1 MEKYYRHFKGNVYR
15 VLHIAKH
22 SDTLEDMFVYQAM
35 YGERGIWVR
44 PLSMFEEVI
53 ERDGKTIISDF
64 SALKGKVTFSEKT
77 PDTKLSA
84 KVSSAPTS
92 KPKDSENGLIIESA
106 YGEFAVT
113 DKAEIAS
120 LKEAKVKAKKSSMA
134 SKLAKSAVS
143 SDGSLTVDLH
153 IEAIPG
159 GTSVPKGQQLQFQ
172 MDTFRKVI
180 RENISH
186 RGRKITFIH
195 GIGDGILKAAIRKE
209 LDEVLALRCSYLV
222 GDPAI
227 TVVSI
232 K

>member
-1 MEKYYRHFKGNVYR
+1 MTK
-15 VLHIAKH
+15 
-22 SDTLEDMFVYQAM
+22 
-35 YGERGIWVR
+35 
-44 PLSMFEEVI
+44 
-53 ERDGKTIISDF
+53 KTIISDF

-77 PDTKLSA
+77 SNA
-84 KVSSAPTS
+84 KISPKVTSVVVEQKPTIS
-92 KPKDSENGLIIESA
+92 EEGLNVVLMDSNLRGKIVGLGKKVRIELEDGLVIDSA

-113 DKAEIAS
+113 DKNEIAS
-120 LKEAKVKAKKSSMA
+120 LKETKIKIKIKKTSTA
-134 SKLAKSAVS
+134 SKQTKPVVN

-153 IEAIPG
+153 IEVLPG

-172 MDTFRKVI
+172 MDTFRKII

-195 GIGDGILKAAIRKE
+195 GIGDGILKVAIRKE
-209 LDEVLALRCSYLV
+209 LDEVLALRCSYSV
-222 GDPAI
+222 GDPAV

>member
-1 MEKYYRHFKGNVYR
+1 M
-15 VLHIAKH
+15 AK
-22 SDTLEDMFVYQAM
+22 
-35 YGERGIWVR
+35 
-44 PLSMFEEVI
+44 
-53 ERDGKTIISDF
+53 KTIISDF

-77 PDTKLSA
+77 SDV
-84 KVSSAPTS
+84 KVSPKVTPAAATP
-92 KPKDSENGLIIESA
+92 KPKDSNDGLKTGQSVVLMDSNLRGRIVGLGKTVRIELEDGLVIESA

-120 LKEAKVKAKKSSMA
+120 LKETKVKAKTSVGHRRSTPMN
-134 SKLAKSAVS
+134 
-143 SDGSLTVDLH
+143 SDGSLTFDLH

-159 GTSVPKGQQLQFQ
+159 GASVPKGQQLQFQ
-172 MDTFRKVI
+172 MDTFRKII

-209 LDEVLALRCSYLV
+209 LDEVLALRCSYCV
-222 GDPAI
+222 GDPAVTI
-227 TVVSI
+227 VYI

>member
-1 MEKYYRHFKGNVYR
+1 MARPSEDFLISLRRKQRKSYVM
-15 VLHIAKH
+15 AK
-22 SDTLEDMFVYQAM
+22 
-35 YGERGIWVR
+35 
-44 PLSMFEEVI
+44 
-53 ERDGKTIISDF
+53 KTIISDF

-77 PDTKLSA
+77 SDAKLSVE
-84 KVSSAPTS
+84 VSSAPTT
-92 KPKDSENGLIIESA
+92 KPKDSEKGLKVGQSVVLMDSNLRGKIVRLSKTVRIELEDGLIIESA
-106 YGEFAVT
+106 FGEFAVT
-113 DKAEIAS
+113 DKAEITS
-120 LKEAKVKAKKSSMA
+120 LKEAKVKAKKTSIA

-159 GTSVPKGQQLQFQ
+159 GTSVPKGLQLQFQ

-195 GIGDGILKAAIRKE
+195 GISDGILKAAIRKE
-209 LDEVLALRCSYLV
+209 LDEVLALRCSYSV

>member
-1 MEKYYRHFKGNVYR
+1 M
-15 VLHIAKH
+15 
-22 SDTLEDMFVYQAM
+22 
-35 YGERGIWVR
+35 
-44 PLSMFEEVI
+44 
-53 ERDGKTIISDF
+53 
-64 SALKGKVTFSEKT
+64 
-77 PDTKLSA
+77 
-84 KVSSAPTS
+84 
-92 KPKDSENGLIIESA
+92 
-106 YGEFAVT
+106 
-113 DKAEIAS
+113 
-120 LKEAKVKAKKSSMA
+120 KAKKTSIA

-159 GTSVPKGQQLQFQ
+159 GTSVPKGHQLQFQ

-209 LDEVLALRCSYLV
+209 LNEVLALRCSYSV